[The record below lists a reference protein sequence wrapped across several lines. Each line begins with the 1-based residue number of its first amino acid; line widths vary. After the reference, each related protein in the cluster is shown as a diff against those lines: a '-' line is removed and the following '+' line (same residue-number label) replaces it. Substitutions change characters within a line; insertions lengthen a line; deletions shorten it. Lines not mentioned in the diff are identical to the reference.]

1 MSNIHVMPGGTVP
14 PGEPVKAAV
23 ELLENLLVKA
33 KSGELRAV
41 AVSYMLGER
50 RIVTDWHSDT
60 DYFALIG
67 GVGWLHQRML
77 EGSKIEP
84 VD

>member
-1 MSNIHVMPGGTVP
+1 MSNIHVMPGGTIP
-14 PGEPVKAAV
+14 PGEPVKGTV
-23 ELLENLLVKA
+23 ELLENLLAKA

-50 RIVTDWHSDT
+50 RVVTDWHSAT

-77 EGSKIEP
+77 EGSRIESLE
-84 VD
+84 